1 MAANYRVMKDADA
14 FYFAGNE
21 IGVLVLHGFTGTT
34 QSMRYLGEQ
43 FADEGFTVLGPR
55 LEGHGTDPEDME
67 ASTYEDWINTVE
79 EGLAT
84 LKEECSKLFVA
95 GLSMGG
101 TLALYLAEQH
111 PEING
116 ILPINA
122 AVEIPAMAENYREL
136 SQTDTRFVSG
146 IGSDIKRAGVKE
158 LAYEKT
164 PVKSMGEII
173 SLMELVRENLD
184 KIQTPTLVFSSV
196 EDHVVPPENSKL
208 IYDSISSNEKTLLPL
223 ESSYHVA
230 TLDNDKEVIA
240 NKAIQFI
247 KANC

>member
-21 IGVLVLHGFTGTT
+21 IGVLVIHGFTGTT
-34 QSMRYLGEQ
+34 QSMRYIGEQ
-43 FADEGFTVLGPR
+43 FAAEGFTVLGPR

-67 ASTYEDWINTVE
+67 ASTYQDWIDNVE
-79 EGLAT
+79 AGLAT

-101 TLALYLAEQH
+101 TLTLYLAEQH

-122 AVEIPAMAENYREL
+122 AVDIPEMAENYRKL
-136 SQTDTRFVSG
+136 SQTDTRFVNG
-146 IGSDIKRAGVKE
+146 IGSDIKRPGVKE

-164 PVKSMGEII
+164 PVKSMGEIVT
-173 SLMELVRENLD
+173 LTEMVKQNLSN
-184 KIQTPTLVFSSV
+184 ITAPALIFSSN

-208 IYDSISSNEKTLLPL
+208 IYDSVSSAEKTLFPL
-223 ESSYHVA
+223 EASYHVA

>member
-1 MAANYRVMKDADA
+1 MAANYRVMKDAEA

-21 IGVLVLHGFTGTT
+21 IGVLVVHGFTGTT
-34 QSMRYLGEQ
+34 QSMRYIGEQ
-43 FADEGFTVLGPR
+43 FAAEGFTVLGPR

-67 ASTYEDWINTVE
+67 ASTHQDWIDNVE
-79 EGLAT
+79 AGLAT

-101 TLALYLAEQH
+101 TLTLYLAEQH

-122 AVEIPAMAENYREL
+122 AVDIPEMAENYREL
-136 SQTDTRFVSG
+136 AKTDTRFVNG
-146 IGSDIKRAGVKE
+146 IGSDIKRSGIKE

-164 PVKSMGEII
+164 PVKSMGEIVT
-173 SLMELVRENLD
+173 LTEKVKQNLSN
-184 KIQTPTLVFSSV
+184 ITTPVLIFSSK
-196 EDHVVPPENSKL
+196 EDHVVPPENSQL
-208 IYDSISSNEKTLLPL
+208 IYDSVSSTEKTLFPL
-223 ESSYHVA
+223 EASYHVA